1 VPGRYYSVFV
11 SQSSLWSFNNFK
23 ILDLKV
29 WVLFILILLDLL
41 VILIVEIYKPVFKM
55 LIRINVLKPKMF
67 LNSKDNV
74 NLMLVRKA
82 VALR

>member
-1 VPGRYYSVFV
+1 MPGRYYSVFV